1 MKKDNIQKWALREL
15 LKTNGARIQWM
26 DYNNRTWLSFDGYF
40 MCGFYPRELKID
52 PQIDKVSFTGFG
64 SMSEGDL
71 PEFIPTG
78 VLIKNPKRGGYL
90 HELRATDNGEKCY
103 VQDIYYKHINA
114 HDVSFRGIRSSE
126 GAVKILEIYEGVNV
140 EGFVSVFNLKNS

>member
-40 MCGFYPRELKID
+40 MCGFYPRALKID

-90 HELRATDNGEKCY
+90 HELRATDNGEKC
-103 VQDIYYKHINA
+103 
-114 HDVSFRGIRSSE
+114 
-126 GAVKILEIYEGVNV
+126 
-140 EGFVSVFNLKNS
+140 